1 MREIRFEWDPRK
13 SRANKAKHGV
23 SFEEARTAFLDESAR
38 IIPDEEHSAE
48 EDRFILL
55 GLGAFN

>member
-23 SFEEARTAFLDESAR
+23 SFEEARTAFLDENAR
-38 IIPDEEHSAE
+38 IIPDLEHSAE

-55 GLGAFN
+55 GLSV